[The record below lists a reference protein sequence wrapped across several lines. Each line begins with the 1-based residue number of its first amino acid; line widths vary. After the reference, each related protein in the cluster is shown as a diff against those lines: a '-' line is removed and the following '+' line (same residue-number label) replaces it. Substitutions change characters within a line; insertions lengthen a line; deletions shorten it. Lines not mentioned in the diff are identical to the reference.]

1 MSEILNQRFMK
12 NLDLSWVE
20 ELIKAE
26 QKTEETGI
34 VELGPHFDQQRILIH
49 ETLEMMMQLK
59 TAFFDATQVFNDL
72 KTSPLGKVK
81 LYGIAQT
88 HADFMLFRNGYKMI
102 FSIKAPGV
110 ISLRMNFIG
119 ANFVPTPG
127 MDSSGS
133 MTQVMEE
140 SLIEAI
146 RGPFGEVAWTFQK
159 QNFNLSY
166 LVRHFLCFFI
176 KESGTN

>member
-1 MSEILNQRFMK
+1 MSEIIPEFNK
-12 NLDLSWVE
+12 SIDSNWIE
-20 ELIKAE
+20 ELVKAE
-26 QKTEETGI
+26 QKMEETGI
-34 VELGPHFDQQRILIH
+34 VDLGTQFDQQRILIH
-49 ETLEMMMQLK
+49 DTLDLMMKLK
-59 TAFFDATQVFNDL
+59 TAFYDASQTFNDL

-102 FSIKAPGV
+102 FAIKNPGV

-119 ANFVPTPG
+119 ANYIPNPSV
-127 MDSSGS
+127 DASQS

-140 SLIEAI
+140 HLIEAV
-146 RGPFGEVAWTFQK
+146 RGPFGEVAWTYQK

-166 LVRHFLCFFI
+166 LVRHFLSFFI